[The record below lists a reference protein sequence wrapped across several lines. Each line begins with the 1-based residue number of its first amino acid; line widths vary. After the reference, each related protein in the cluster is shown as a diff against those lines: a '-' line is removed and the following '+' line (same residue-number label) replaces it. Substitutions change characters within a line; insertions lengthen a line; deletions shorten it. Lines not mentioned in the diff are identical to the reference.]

1 MPLIERRGA
10 ASARGFGLFAAGAT
24 CCLNDGNKGI
34 FALGCV
40 GGGVTTR
47 NKYTYASCSSTA
59 SGVGAASAASYQG
72 SAAGN
77 NTRGIFQLGL
87 TTSACCG
94 TVRNKYTYAS
104 CSSTASGVASASS
117 PCVACGSAAAGNT
130 TRGIFTAYGLF
141 AGACAFRDKYT
152 YACCTSTTSGVAK
165 AATGSQ
171 GLSATGNSTKGIF
184 ARGGT
189 YSFALCTIVVNTT
202 REKYTYACC
211 TSTASGVGAAST
223 ASGYGT
229 AAAGNSTRGIFAL
242 GYTANGPSVGT
253 TTRNKYTYACCTSTA
268 TGVGSASVNSVF
280 GSATGNSTRGIFAIG
295 FGNCASSTST
305 RNKYTYACCTS
316 TATGVGTASSASE
329 RGSAASWA
337 ACVNT

>member
-34 FALGCV
+34 FALGLPV
-40 GGGVTTR
+40 AGATTTR
-47 NKYTYASCSSTA
+47 NKYTYASDSSTA
-59 SGVGAASAASYQG
+59 SGVGAASVASYQG

-77 NTRGIFQLGL
+77 NTRGIFQLGF
-87 TTSACCG
+87 TASSCCRS
-94 TVRNKYTYAS
+94 VRNKYTYAT
-104 CSSTASGVASASS
+104 CSSTASGVASA
-117 PCVACGSAAAGNT
+117 CQGVGCGSAAAGNS
-130 TRGIFTAYGLF
+130 TRGIFTTYGLF
-141 AGACAFRDKYT
+141 SSPAKRNKYT
-152 YACCTSTTSGVAK
+152 YACCTSTATGVAS
-165 AATGSQ
+165 AAVSSQ
-171 GLSATGNSTKGIF
+171 GMRATGNSTKGIF

-189 YSFALCTIVVNTT
+189 YCFGLCTIVLNTT
-202 REKYTYACC
+202 REKYTYSSC

-223 ASGYGT
+223 ASGYG

-242 GYTANGPSVGT
+242 GYTANGPTCGVV
-253 TTRNKYTYACCTSTA
+253 TRNKYTYACCTSTA
-268 TGVGSASVNSVF
+268 TGVANASRKSVQ
-280 GSATGNSTRGIFAIG
+280 GSATGNSTRGIFTIG
-295 FGNCASSTST
+295 FDCCTGVTNT

-316 TATGVGTASSASE
+316 TASGVASQSTSAE